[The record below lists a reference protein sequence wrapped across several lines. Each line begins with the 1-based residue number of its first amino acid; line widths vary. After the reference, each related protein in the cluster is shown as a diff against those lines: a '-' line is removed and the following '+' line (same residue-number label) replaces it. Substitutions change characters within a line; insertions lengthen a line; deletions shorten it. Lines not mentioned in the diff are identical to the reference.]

1 MCVDVCNWMTGCGVG
16 GLVVGGWVGEI
27 LCHNA
32 TNSLLIFLNVTW
44 Q

>member
-1 MCVDVCNWMTGCGVG
+1 MLCVDVCNWMAASG
-16 GLVVGGWVGEI
+16 VGGWVCEF

-32 TNSLLIFLNVTW
+32 TNSLFIVLNVTW